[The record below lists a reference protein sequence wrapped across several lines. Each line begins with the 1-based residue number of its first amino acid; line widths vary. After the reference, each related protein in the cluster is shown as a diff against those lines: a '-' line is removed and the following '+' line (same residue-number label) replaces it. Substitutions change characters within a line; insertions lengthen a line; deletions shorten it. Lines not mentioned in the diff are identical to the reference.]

1 MRPGSLWFADKIH
14 FDFRN
19 IRGQKQSMLFM
30 FDVVTGGMRA
40 AFESSKRDRASSFAQ
55 IVAQAG
61 LAHRGYQVMVGT
73 DNCGSM
79 QLLRTE
85 AH

>member
-1 MRPGSLWFADKIH
+1 
-14 FDFRN
+14 
-19 IRGQKQSMLFM
+19 MLFM